1 MPKFC
6 KFRERGVSPAVD
18 CVDSSLNRGSLVFP
32 SLPLMRKVSAAFAAD
47 GEIVSHDKYISFVGN
62 YRLPDTIRK
71 TGERVYI
78 YAYAKSGN
86 QGSKACEGTIL

>member
-6 KFRERGVSPAVD
+6 KFRERGVSPSVD

-47 GEIVSHDKYISFVGN
+47 GEIVSHDKYITLMRMHGLF
-62 YRLPDTIRK
+62 
-71 TGERVYI
+71 RVFSE
-78 YAYAKSGN
+78 AKDKS
-86 QGSKACEGTIL
+86 LLVM